1 MARRRFTRWFDSF
14 FDQTLSSAVA
24 GEILTLPIIS
34 EAVLEDEVSARST
47 IVRIIGQLRLVQ
59 AMGAP
64 EVDLSI
70 WGGVA
75 TGFAA
80 TGFLIANNYE
90 DPRLMWTYRWNDD
103 VNSSTVSQSLIEVD
117 VRAKRKMLPHTRLDL
132 VANTVNVIVDQDA
145 RLSGHLRTLIL
156 LP

>member
-14 FDQTLSSAVA
+14 FDQTLSLAVA

-47 IVRIIGQLRLVQ
+47 IVRIIGQLRMFQSV
-59 AMGAP
+59 GVP

-80 TGFLIANNYE
+80 TGFLISNNYE
-90 DPRLMWTYRWNDD
+90 DPWLMWTFRWADD
-103 VNSSTVSQSLIEVD
+103 TASSSISQSLIEVD
-117 VRAKRKMLPHTRLDL
+117 VRAKRKMLPYTRLDL
-132 VANTVNVIVDQDA
+132 VANTVNTVVDQDS
-145 RLSGHLRTLIL
+145 RLSGHLRTLIF